1 MWPAGHGQL
10 SARSEPRDVTPTSPH
25 CPHISQAGEQ
35 PLEASPHTGAGK
47 RSLSPMKEGREEERE
62 SQFPQLQ
69 DHRSSFPGGRSL
81 HLHTG
86 NSPSLYT
93 HTRTPGGIQ
102 AQPPAT
108 CWPRVREGSRT
119 GSISGMNCTD
129 HRRPPQCSLS
139 PWGTPTGRNGE
150 REPPFYQ
157 HVHTGGSPNWA
168 RLKDD
173 VRGTGPEPEVTTR
186 GEGNSQRDQGVSA
199 WLFLNLSPRSVSS
212 LKTAP
217 KARPEVQTTHK
228 VLFWVCPLPLL
239 SGAG

>member
-1 MWPAGHGQL
+1 M
-10 SARSEPRDVTPTSPH
+10 
-25 CPHISQAGEQ
+25 
-35 PLEASPHTGAGK
+35 SPHTSAGN
-47 RSLSPMKEGREEERE
+47 RSLSPVKEGRITEA
-62 SQFPQLQ
+62 
-69 DHRSSFPGGRSL
+69 
-81 HLHTG
+81 
-86 NSPSLYT
+86 PSRAADPCTSTQGTAPPYT
-93 HTRTPGGIQ
+93 HTHTHAHDGIQ

-157 HVHTGGSPNWA
+157 HVHTGGSPNRA

-186 GEGNSQRDQGVSA
+186 GEGNSFQRDQGVTA
-199 WLFLNLSPRSVSS
+199 WLFLKLSPGSVSS